1 MQGLGTTTLITN
13 FQNEHQAADLE
24 LEAILKE
31 AKRKGQLAP
40 GDVPPRRVVSRRH
53 RKRPRPEENRPRTL
67 ESTLKS

>member
-40 GDVPPRRVVSRRH
+40 GDVPARRVVSRR
-53 RKRPRPEENRPRTL
+53 RVGQV
-67 ESTLKS
+67 

>member
-40 GDVPPRRVVSRRH
+40 GDVPARRVVSRRH
-53 RKRPRPEENRPRTL
+53 RKRPRPQENRPRPR
-67 ESTLKS
+67 

>member
-40 GDVPPRRVVSRRH
+40 GDVSPRAAWCPGGTANDRDH
-53 RKRPRPEENRPRTL
+53 RKIDHDRAKAL
-67 ESTLKS
+67 